1 MSADLP
7 AIVLAADV
15 EIREAGPAAA
25 SKPASQPTSRYSRSV
40 DALRA
45 WRDAQTTEDRLSTLG
60 LGLEKVSGNE

>member
-15 EIREAGPAAA
+15 EIREAGPAA
-25 SKPASQPTSRYSRSV
+25 SKPASQPTRYSRSV

-45 WRDAQTTEDRLSTLG
+45 WRAAQTTEDRLSTLG
-60 LGLEKVSGNE
+60 LEKVSGNE

>member
-45 WRDAQTTEDRLSTLG
+45 WRAAQTTEDRLSTLG
-60 LGLEKVSGNE
+60 LEKVSGNE

>member
-25 SKPASQPTSRYSRSV
+25 SKPASQPTRYSRSV

-45 WRDAQTTEDRLSTLG
+45 WRAAQTTEDRLSTLG
-60 LGLEKVSGNE
+60 LEKVSGNE

>member
-15 EIREAGPAAA
+15 EIREAGPAA

-45 WRDAQTTEDRLSTLG
+45 WRAAQTTEDRLSTLG
-60 LGLEKVSGNE
+60 LEKVSGNE

>member
-15 EIREAGPAAA
+15 EIREAGPAA
-25 SKPASQPTSRYSRSV
+25 SSRPPASQPTSRYSRSV

-45 WRDAQTTEDRLSTLG
+45 WRAAQTTEDRLSTLG
-60 LGLEKVSGNE
+60 LEKISGNE